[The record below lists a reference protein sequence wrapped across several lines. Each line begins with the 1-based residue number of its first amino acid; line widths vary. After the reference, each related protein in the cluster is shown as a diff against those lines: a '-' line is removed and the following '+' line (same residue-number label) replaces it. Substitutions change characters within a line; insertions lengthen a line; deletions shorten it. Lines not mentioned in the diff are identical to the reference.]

1 MTAPSARPADAIA
14 SAGDRPAL
22 VPSEAATFP
31 DTADERAVHDVVLAV
46 GRAADAHDWPA
57 VAAAFAPQVVLDYG
71 TAEDLTPPAI
81 VARWEPLLEAFDR
94 TTHEVT
100 DVQVAVTGDRATAAS
115 RFHATHVM
123 AGAMGAGADAG
134 DTWVLEGRYEHEF
147 ARGRDGRWRITRM
160 RMLPGTSTGNTAL
173 PALAQARA
181 ASRAAARAASPAQG
195 GLGAVR
201 VERVTFTSGGQRVV
215 GNLYLPAGLPAGG
228 RLPAAVVGGAW
239 MTIKEQMAGRY
250 ARELAARGI
259 AALAFDYRGWG
270 ESAGAADGSVAE
282 VRQREVPTHKIA
294 DLRAAVDFLAR
305 HPAVDPARLAGFGI
319 CASANYMAAVLA
331 GEPRLTAAVFVAP
344 WLQDPEVAAQVYGG
358 ADGMAT
364 LTALATETAAREQ
377 AAGRQEFVPAASLT
391 DRTAVMFGAPYY
403 TESDRGLIPAWR
415 NQVDVAFWPG
425 WLTVDGISAAA
436 RMRQPTL
443 VVHSEA
449 AGVPQGAHR
458 FYTRL
463 AGEKHELWLESVG
476 QLDFYDREGPVR
488 TASDAAAAHL
498 GRVFG
503 MPVRTATAAGR
514 E

>member
-1 MTAPSARPADAIA
+1 
-14 SAGDRPAL
+14 
-22 VPSEAATFP
+22 
-31 DTADERAVHDVVLAV
+31 
-46 GRAADAHDWPA
+46 
-57 VAAAFAPQVVLDYG
+57 
-71 TAEDLTPPAI
+71 
-81 VARWEPLLEAFDR
+81 
-94 TTHEVT
+94 
-100 DVQVAVTGDRATAAS
+100 
-115 RFHATHVM
+115 
-123 AGAMGAGADAG
+123 
-134 DTWVLEGRYEHEF
+134 
-147 ARGRDGRWRITRM
+147 
-160 RMLPGTSTGNTAL
+160 
-173 PALAQARA
+173 
-181 ASRAAARAASPAQG
+181 
-195 GLGAVR
+195 LGAVR
-201 VERVTFTSGGQRVV
+201 VERVTFTSAGQRMV
-215 GNLYLPAGLPAGG
+215 GNLYLPADLPAGG
-228 RLPAAVVGGAW
+228 RVPAAVVGGAW
-239 MTIKEQMAGRY
+239 MTVKEQMAGRY

-305 HPAVDPARLAGFGI
+305 HPAVDPARLAGVGI

-331 GEPRLTAAVFVAP
+331 DEPRLTAAVFVAP

-463 AGEKHELWLESVG
+463 AGEKHELWLRALGSSISTTARGRCARRATRRPRTSAACSARRSAPPPAESRAG
-476 QLDFYDREGPVR
+476 RVR
-488 TASDAAAAHL
+488 TARLPEARGGGRRPFRRL
-498 GRVFG
+498 QGRVR
-503 MPVRTATAAGR
+503 VRPSPRNKGACRWRSPQICPRARAPQRRRRQTCPPAVR
-514 E
+514 S